1 MNMATVIA
9 VYAALC
15 KEMKLPLALSR
26 VNRWISCSNGDDGRR
41 ASGQSHR
48 LGG

>member
-15 KEMKLPLALSR
+15 KEMKLPLRFPGSATSYHA
-26 VNRWISCSNGDDGRR
+26 IMEMTDAD
-41 ASGQSHR
+41 
-48 LGG
+48 